1 MIAVVLIIVC
11 VVAGVALL
19 GRAPQRSR
27 LARIT
32 GVGGARRGR
41 TRGRVSRGSGVP
53 VHGPQAG
60 ESTAGGAGGLGVGD
74 GRGNRGDHRGR
85 GAAGTDRGGGR
96 GRGGSAA
103 SAASAVDDL
112 AFDLD
117 LVAVCLQAG
126 LPVERAL
133 EHAARAAGDRSGL
146 GQLARAARWGL
157 DDLRWEETAGESAA
171 AEKGAGRALAS
182 VVAVIRFSARTGVAL
197 VPLLQSHADELRR
210 GEHRRRQI
218 AAARLGVMLVLPL
231 GVCVLPA
238 FVLLGVVPVLITLV
252 GDLGPAFGG
261 L

>member
-1 MIAVVLIIVC
+1 MIIAILIVGC

-19 GRAPQRSR
+19 GHAPQRDR
-27 LARIT
+27 LAR
-32 GVGGARRGR
+32 
-41 TRGRVSRGSGVP
+41 
-53 VHGPQAG
+53 
-60 ESTAGGAGGLGVGD
+60 L
-74 GRGNRGDHRGR
+74 
-85 GAAGTDRGGGR
+85 AGTGGR
-96 GRGGSAA
+96 GDAGSDGAGAHGLGGGAHGSSGAGTA
-103 SAASAVDDL
+103 GTSAVDDL

-157 DDLRWEETAGESAA
+157 DDLRWEETSGDA
-171 AEKGAGRALAS
+171 GAGGALAS

-197 VPLLQSHADELRR
+197 APLLQSHADELRR

-238 FVLLGVVPVLITLV
+238 FVLLGVVPVLLTLV

>member
-1 MIAVVLIIVC
+1 MITVLLIIGC
-11 VVAGVALL
+11 VVSGVALL

-27 LARIT
+27 LVRIT
-32 GVGGARRGR
+32 GAGGASGSARRG
-41 TRGRVSRGSGVP
+41 
-53 VHGPQAG
+53 A
-60 ESTAGGAGGLGVGD
+60 L
-74 GRGNRGDHRGR
+74 
-85 GAAGTDRGGGR
+85 RGGGVHE
-96 GRGGSAA
+96 GESQASGAAA
-103 SAASAVDDL
+103 SGTSGTSAVDDL

-117 LVAVCLQAG
+117 LVSVCLQAG

-157 DDLRWEETAGESAA
+157 DDLRWEESAGAA
-171 AEKGAGRALAS
+171 GARANGTRAKGAEEKGAGRALAS

-197 VPLLQSHADELRR
+197 APLLQSHADELRR

>member
-27 LARIT
+27 LVRIT
-32 GVGGARRGR
+32 GASAGASRDGR
-41 TRGRVSRGSGVP
+41 S
-53 VHGPQAG
+53 QA
-60 ESTAGGAGGLGVGD
+60 AGAGGLGGRD
-74 GRGNRGDHRGR
+74 GRGDQ
-85 GAAGTDRGGGR
+85 GAEGAVREGTARGGGR
-96 GRGGSAA
+96 GQGSTAA
-103 SAASAVDDL
+103 SGTSGTSAVDDL

-157 DDLRWEETAGESAA
+157 DDLRWEESAGAA
-171 AEKGAGRALAS
+171 GAGAKGAGEKGAGRALAS

-197 VPLLQSHADELRR
+197 APLLQSHADELRR

>member
-1 MIAVVLIIVC
+1 MIAALVIIGC
-11 VVAGVALL
+11 VVAGAALL

-27 LARIT
+27 LVRIT
-32 GVGGARRGR
+32 GASAGASRDGR
-41 TRGRVSRGSGVP
+41 S
-53 VHGPQAG
+53 QA
-60 ESTAGGAGGLGVGD
+60 AGAGGLGGRD
-74 GRGNRGDHRGR
+74 GRGDQ
-85 GAAGTDRGGGR
+85 GAEGAVREGTARGGGR
-96 GRGGSAA
+96 GQGSTAA
-103 SAASAVDDL
+103 SGTSGTSAVDDL

-133 EHAARAAGDRSGL
+133 EHAVRAAGDRSGL

-157 DDLRWEETAGESAA
+157 DDLRWEETAGASGSG
-171 AEKGAGRALAS
+171 EKGAERPLAS

-197 VPLLQSHADELRR
+197 APLLQSHADELRR